1 MILDIITGMSFEMKW
16 TIIAGIIC
24 IIISYLSG
32 YLIGFQRGFDGDP
45 IFKSKEEETK

>member
-1 MILDIITGMSFEMKW
+1 MILDIITGMSFEMKC
-16 TIIAGIIC
+16 TIIASIIC

-45 IFKSKEEETK
+45 LFKKKED